1 MTLMAINYNAYIF
14 RLLDARDCGGR
25 RVHGKPRLLSSC
37 RNSAIC
43 EYLSTN
49 IPYKLSPD
57 VVHITARCTQA
68 IEVAIS
74 ILASPN
80 ANILV
85 PRQGFLIYELSAAFR
100 NVEIRHFDHLPENG
114 WEVDLDVV
122 DALADQNT
130 VCIIAETAKKH
141 KIVVIAD
148 EVYGHLAFGANPF
161 VPMGVFGSMV
171 PVLTLGSLSKRWIV
185 PGWRLGWLVMTDPNA
200 ISKMQRYVNQ

>member
-1 MTLMAINYNAYIF
+1 MAINYNACIF
-14 RLLDARDCGGR
+14 RLLGARDCGGR
-25 RVHGKPRLLSSC
+25 RVHEKPRLLSSC

-49 IPYKLSPD
+49 LPYKLSPD
-57 VVHITARCTQA
+57 DVYITARCTQA

-85 PRQGFLIYELSAAFR
+85 PRPGFLIYELCAAFR
-100 NVEIRHFDHLPENG
+100 N
-114 WEVDLDVV
+114 
-122 DALADQNT
+122 
-130 VCIIAETAKKH
+130 IAETAKKH

-161 VPMGVFGSMV
+161 VPMGIFVSMV

-185 PGWRLGWLVMTDPNA
+185 PGWRLGWFVLTDLNA
-200 ISKMQRYVNQ
+200 ISKMQRYVNQEVNFYHTNACSRKPILKA